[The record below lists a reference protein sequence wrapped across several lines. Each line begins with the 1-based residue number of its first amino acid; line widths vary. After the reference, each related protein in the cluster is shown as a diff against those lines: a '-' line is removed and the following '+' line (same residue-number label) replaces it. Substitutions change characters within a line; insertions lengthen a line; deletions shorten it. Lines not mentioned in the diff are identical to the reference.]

1 MLRRGYSDF
10 INFILPPK
18 LSPNMQRHLIPIAHH
33 DKGGAGQIHI
43 TYSYALQFPGKGR
56 RILCRQTPHRFH
68 AQNVFSCHLGY
79 LVLLLQQL
87 HAVKKSKH
95 SGTHGKNADS
105 GSQ

>member
-18 LSPNMQRHLIPIAHH
+18 LSPNMQRNLIPIAHH

-56 RILCRQTPHRFH
+56 RILCRL
-68 AQNVFSCHLGY
+68 LGGWVEEGLY
-79 LVLLLQQL
+79 PANKDTLGGIVRDISYNN
-87 HAVKKSKH
+87 AVRYF
-95 SGTHGKNADS
+95 GL
-105 GSQ
+105 